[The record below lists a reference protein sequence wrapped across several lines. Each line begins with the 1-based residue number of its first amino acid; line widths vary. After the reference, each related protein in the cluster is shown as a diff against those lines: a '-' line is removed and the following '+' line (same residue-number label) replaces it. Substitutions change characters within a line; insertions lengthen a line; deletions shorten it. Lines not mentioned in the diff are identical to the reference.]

1 MAKRRRTQERVG
13 APDGN
18 LNAARHP
25 ARTFWSRR
33 ALRAQDAW
41 ATHVYR
47 HYLDDLLTDKPD
59 PSAAELRIAEI
70 ASAARTCQALML
82 ADIKNVG
89 RLVTLPDGRTDVSG
103 LVKELRQFMALER
116 SALESFGTEKQPRP
130 AKSLGDIVGDIT
142 ARKAADGEPDR

>member
-13 APDGN
+13 APAGN

-33 ALRAQDAW
+33 ALRPQDAW
-41 ATHVYR
+41 ATQVYR

-82 ADIKNVG
+82 NDIKGTG
-89 RLVTLPDGRTDVSG
+89 RLVSLPDGRVDVSG

-116 SALESFGTEKQPRP
+116 SALESFGTERPPRKE
-130 AKSLGDIVGDIT
+130 KSIGDVVGDIVSRKSGD
-142 ARKAADGEPDR
+142 AR